1 MQAHKSSTRYFRPRH
16 RRLRATHGFSLIE
29 ILVALA
35 LLAALAGLVIGGFGG
50 VLGKG
55 QEDVARQFVNQ
66 GLETPL
72 MRYRIDNGNY
82 PTTEQGIAALK
93 QKPATGATRWRGPYI
108 DKDAIDPWGN
118 PYQYRYP
125 GTKNP
130 TKYDIWSLGPDGT
143 ESADDIGNWE

>member
-1 MQAHKSSTRYFRPRH
+1 MQFSALRQRSRQ
-16 RRLRATHGFSLIE
+16 RRRNRGQAGFSLIE

-50 VLGKG
+50 VLGQG
-55 QEDVARQFVNQ
+55 QENVAKQFVEES
-66 GLETPL
+66 LETPL

-82 PTTEQGIAALK
+82 PTTEQGLDALMN
-93 QKPATGATRWRGPYI
+93 KPATGGARWRGPYI
-108 DKDAIDPWGN
+108 DDKPVDPWGT
-118 PYQYRYP
+118 PYKYRYP

-130 TKYDIWSLGPDGT
+130 NKYDIWSLGPDMV